1 MPTIDTYE
9 TNPVTIDGRRVQ
21 LVGLIST
28 KGELINSTRN
38 AVDVSIQ
45 SPVSPL
51 VIVKASN
58 LIGETTLTA
67 ATAIDDTVI
76 SVTSVTDMAVGQQ
89 LTLYNVV
96 LNRVSFATIL
106 AINTL
111 DLTLDSPLDVAYTVA
126 DTVVSFG
133 STDMAVNGS
142 ETPVIF
148 GIRNPTGEDVEFI
161 VDLTRMIVTMQL
173 STAGDYDQFGNITR
187 LTNGLLCRFTDGTN
201 YNVFNVKDNR
211 EFDGLMYDYKFI
223 DASGNAPNGISGR
236 FTFEKLGSVV
246 RLAPFEDLQ
255 FIVQDD
261 LSALDEFSISV
272 QGAGVTV

>member
-1 MPTIDTYE
+1 MATIDTYE
-9 TNPVTIDGRRVQ
+9 TNPITIDGRRIQ
-21 LVGLIST
+21 LVGLISS
-28 KGELINSTRN
+28 KGDIINSTRN

-58 LIGETTLTA
+58 LLGETTLTA
-67 ATAIDDTVI
+67 PTALNDTVI
-76 SVTSVTDMAVGQQ
+76 SVTSVAGMAVGQQ
-89 LTLYNVV
+89 LTLYNVA
-96 LNRVSFATIL
+96 LDRVSFATIL

-111 DLTLDSPLDVAYTVA
+111 DLTIDSPLDVAYTVA

-133 STDMAVNGS
+133 STDMAVDGS
-142 ETPVIF
+142 TTPVIF

-161 VDLTRMIVTMQL
+161 VDLTRMIVTMEL
-173 STAGDYDQFGNITR
+173 TSAGDYDEFGNIPR
-187 LTNGLLCRFTDGTN
+187 LTNGLLCRFTNGQN

-223 DASGNAPNGISGR
+223 SASGASPDGISGR

-255 FIVQDD
+255 FIVQDN
-261 LSALDEFSISV
+261 LIALTEFNITV